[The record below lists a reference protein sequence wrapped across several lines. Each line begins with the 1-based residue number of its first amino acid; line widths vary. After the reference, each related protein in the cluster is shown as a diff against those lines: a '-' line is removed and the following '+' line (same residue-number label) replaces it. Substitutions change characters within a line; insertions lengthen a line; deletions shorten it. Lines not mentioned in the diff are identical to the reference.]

1 MSGLDCIIQMMG
13 GIGNQLFQYAIGKKL
28 EIDRKAAVRFDLGMY
43 QNQSERALSIRK
55 YKTFVPQIT
64 ATDRA
69 TMRVS
74 FGQKFSKVKSLLKPV
89 AGGLMW
95 NVLEDRI
102 IGFEPRVME
111 ITGRW
116 YLRGYWQVPA
126 YFDSIRPLILEQF
139 QPVEPISKID
149 QELQKRILDVN
160 AVSVH
165 IRRGDLLT
173 HPIYSK
179 ETKVQTADY
188 YEASIR
194 ELAERVEHAHFF
206 VFSDDPQWCR
216 ENIKGHDRITYVD
229 NHDGSTDYV
238 DLYLMSRCRHFVT
251 ANSTFSWWGAWLS
264 AHEKKIVIVPTVWKF
279 EMKGPPPGLVPNNW
293 QIGPM
298 SQRGELSLNR

>member
-1 MSGLDCIIQMMG
+1 MSSLNCIIQMMG
-13 GIGNQLFQYAIGKKL
+13 GIGNQLFQYAIGKRL
-28 EIDRKAAVRFDLGMY
+28 EIDRKARVRYDLSMY
-43 QNQSERALSIRK
+43 ANQAERALSIRK
-55 YKTFVPQIT
+55 YKTDVPELT
-64 ATDRA
+64 AMDRA

-74 FGQKFSKVKSLLKPV
+74 FGKKFSKVKSIINPL
-89 AGGLMW
+89 AGGLLW

-126 YFDSIRPLILEQF
+126 YFDSIRPLILDQF
-139 QPVEPISKID
+139 QPVNPIPKSD
-149 QELQKRILDVN
+149 QELQKQIADVN

-188 YEASIR
+188 YQASIR
-194 ELAERVEHAHFF
+194 ELADRVENPRFF
-206 VFSDDPQWCR
+206 VFSDDPKWCR
-216 ENIKGHDRITYVD
+216 ENICGHDQITYVD

-238 DLYLMSRCRHFVT
+238 DLFLMSRCRHFIT

-264 AHEKKIVIVPTVWKF
+264 SNENKIVIVPTVWKF
-279 EMKGPPPGLVPNNW
+279 EMNGPPPGLVPSSW
-293 QIGPM
+293 QIGPASEQM
-298 SQRGELSLNR
+298 ELSSSQ